1 MIQRFKTAAG
11 DRKSGRAADAAE
23 GQVER
28 RFESA
33 RRAHAEG
40 RLKEAERHC
49 RWILKRHPQQ
59 PDVLHLLALVMKDDN
74 RLDAARHYLERA
86 LNLRPNDPV
95 CLNNLGNVLREQSQ
109 FSEAVARYQAALRLD
124 PGYVSALYNLGVALM
139 AASKPDQALGCFQRV
154 IDKHPEDADAWS
166 QLGAAYLDV
175 GRDEEAIKASRRAL
189 ELAPDSA
196 DPWNDLGLAHADRG
210 EFDQALECYK
220 KALDYEPG
228 HVKAAVNLSKI
239 LRFQTG
245 EEPEI
250 ALIDR
255 ALAEA
260 RITAAPRGDLHF
272 ALGKIHD
279 DCGRY
284 SEAFSHYQKANRERA
299 ERFKHDVGAAEAKA
313 GQLIEIFDARLFE
326 QRRDF
331 GDASELPVFIVGMPR
346 SGTTLVE
353 QILSAHPDVFGAGEL
368 LDLSELAAGL
378 GNRLGSRNEYPQCV
392 PEMDAQQSRSI
403 AREYVSN
410 LQARAPRAARITDKL
425 PGNFLFVGL
434 ITLLLPRARIIYCR
448 RHPMDVAVSIY
459 FTDFRAGHLYSYRLE
474 DIAAQFRQFVRLME
488 HWQQVVPAP
497 MLDLRYEDVVADTE
511 PQVRR
516 LLDFVGLEWDA
527 RCLQFQKVNRAVH
540 TASAWQVR
548 QPLYTRSVER
558 WRRYRQHLGVL
569 EDALGPL
576 VASAGYSL

>member
-1 MIQRFKTAAG
+1 MIHRSKIAAG
-11 DRKSGRAADAAE
+11 NHNSGRAADAA
-23 GQVER
+23 GKQVER

-59 PDVLHLLALVMKDDN
+59 PDVLHLLALIMKDDR
-74 RLDAARHYLERA
+74 RLDAARQYLERA
-86 LNLRPNDPV
+86 LKLRPNDPV
-95 CLNNLGNVLREQSQ
+95 CLNNLGNVLREQNQ
-109 FSEAVARYQAALRLD
+109 FPEAVARYQAALRLD
-124 PGYVSALYNLGVALM
+124 PEYASATYNLGVALM
-139 AASKPDQALGCFQRV
+139 AASKPHEALSCFQRV
-154 IDKHPEDADAWS
+154 VDRNPDDADAWS

-175 GRDEEAIKASRRAL
+175 GRDEEAMKATHRAI
-189 ELAPDSA
+189 ELAPDWA
-196 DPWNDLGLAHADRG
+196 DAWNDLGLAHADRG

-220 KALDYEPG
+220 KALENEPG
-228 HVKAAVNLSKI
+228 HVKAALNLSKI
-239 LRFQTG
+239 RRFETG

-250 ALIDR
+250 ALVDR

-260 RITAAPRGDLHF
+260 RVTAAPRGDLHF

-284 SEAFSHYQKANRERA
+284 SEAFSHYQKANSERA
-299 ERFKHDVGAAEAKA
+299 ERNKYDQGAAEAEA
-313 GQLIEIFDARLFE
+313 TQLIEIFNARLFDE
-326 QRRDF
+326 RRDF
-331 GDASELPVFIVGMPR
+331 GDSSELPVFIVGMPR

-368 LDLSELAAGL
+368 LDFSELAAGL
-378 GNRLGSRNEYPQCV
+378 GNRLGSRNQYPKCV
-392 PEMDAQQSRSI
+392 PEMNAEQSRSV

-410 LQARAPRAARITDKL
+410 LQARAPQAARITDKL
-425 PGNFLFVGL
+425 PGNYLFVGL
-434 ITLLLPRARIIYCR
+434 ISLLLPRARVIYCR

-459 FTDFRAGHLYSYRLE
+459 FTDFRAGHRYSYRLE

-488 HWQQVVPAP
+488 HWRQVAPAS

-511 PQVRR
+511 PQIRR
-516 LLDFVGLEWDA
+516 LLDFVGLEWDP

-558 WRRYRQHLGVL
+558 WRRYRQHLSVL
-569 EDALGPL
+569 EDALKPL
-576 VASAGYSL
+576 VESAGYKL